1 MAPQLRKNKRGS
13 SQSVDQDQEQEHN
26 NERKEK
32 GKGKGKEEQQ
42 QQQQLELTAALG
54 TFGNVKKKL
63 KSLHEDMKFL
73 VNRFWEQKMDKQT
86 KDANF
91 LKMIE
96 EPRCVSSEASS

>member
-1 MAPQLRKNKRGS
+1 M
-13 SQSVDQDQEQEHN
+13 DQDQEQEHN

-96 EPRCVSSEASS
+96 EYKALMTKVDKKKSYIVV